1 MKLKNFNASLLIIG
15 LLIGTIS
22 IPTLNA
28 QVQDPRQ
35 VAEELSREFIP
46 AEILSIIKSGLET
59 RTPNTAIPF
68 DVFKFLYL
76 PAQQN
81 MYGIFF
87 FKCKNSDL
95 GFKGINQPAADE
107 EKEVSSFES
116 TPTQLISRNNIYLYF
131 KQLNGDYEKQIY
143 VPFNQKAAGI
153 TYEPEAEPYYS
164 IGYPLPPGDYVLAMA
179 IASSDQKEKVG
190 TQYFEFS
197 LPNASSFTEIDIT
210 PAFFVN
216 QMNQMSAVEMQ
227 TAVHKGF
234 FTYGLYQMEPN
245 IEQIFSPGDNL
256 DIFFYIFGC
265 QTNAE
270 GLCDIE
276 INYSISLGEEMAIQ
290 YATTPYEHPIVS
302 QPLPMKKTVKITTT
316 DEEGNEVERTETRN
330 LEPGTYS
337 FTMEIKD
344 NLAGKSVTKSVK
356 IEVR

>member
-1 MKLKNFNASLLIIG
+1 MKLKNFNVILLIFG
-15 LLIGTIS
+15 LSFGTIP
-22 IPTLNA
+22 IPNLNA
-28 QVQDPRQ
+28 QVQDPQ
-35 VAEELSREFIP
+35 KVAEELAREFIP
-46 AEILSIIKSGLET
+46 AEILSIMKSGLET

-68 DVFKFLYL
+68 DVFKLLYL

-95 GFKGINQPAADE
+95 GFQGINQPAAGE

-116 TPTQLISRNNIYLYF
+116 TPTQLTSRNNIFLYF

-143 VPFNQKAAGI
+143 VPFNQKADGI
-153 TYEPEAEPYYS
+153 AYEPEEEPYYS

-179 IASSDQKEKVG
+179 IASSDQKKVG

-197 LPNASSFTEIDIT
+197 LPNAAITTEIDIT

-216 QMNQMSAVEMQ
+216 QMNPMDAVEMQ
-227 TAVHKGF
+227 IMVHKGY
-234 FTYGLYQMEPN
+234 FTYSTLQMEPN

-276 INYSISLGEEMAIQ
+276 INYSISQGEEVAIR
-290 YATTPYEHPIVS
+290 YATTPYEHPVVS
-302 QPLPMKKTVKITTT
+302 QPLPMKKTVKITAT
-316 DEEGNEVERTETRN
+316 DAEGNEVEKTETRN
-330 LEPGTYS
+330 LEPGIYT
-337 FTMEIKD
+337 FTIEIKD
-344 NLAGKSVTKSVK
+344 NLSGKSVTKSVE

>member
-1 MKLKNFNASLLIIG
+1 MKLKNFNASLLIFG
-15 LLIGTIS
+15 LSIGTLS
-22 IPTLNA
+22 IPNLNA
-28 QVQDPRQ
+28 QVQDPQQ
-35 VAEELSREFIP
+35 VAEELAREFIP

-68 DVFKFLYL
+68 DIFKFLYL

-95 GFKGINQPAADE
+95 DFHGINQPEAVE

-116 TPTQLISRNNIYLYF
+116 TPTQLISRNNIYLYL
-131 KQLNGDYEKQIY
+131 KQLNGDYEKQLY
-143 VPFNQKAAGI
+143 VPFNQKADGI
-153 TYEPEAEPYYS
+153 TYDPEKEPYYS

-179 IASSDQKEKVG
+179 ITSSDQQKVG

-197 LPNASSFTEIDIT
+197 LPNAATMTEIDTT
-210 PAFFVN
+210 PAFFIKK
-216 QMNQMSAVEMQ
+216 MEPLSAVEMQ
-227 TAVHKGF
+227 IMVHKGY
-234 FTYGLYQMEPN
+234 FTYSTLQMEPK
-245 IEQIFSPGDNL
+245 IEQIFSPGENL
-256 DIFFYIFGC
+256 DIFFYILGC

-276 INYSISLGEEMAIQ
+276 INYSISKGEEVAIRF
-290 YATTPYEHPIVS
+290 ATTPYDHPVVS

-316 DEEGNEVERTETRN
+316 DAEGNEVEKTETRN
-330 LEPGTYS
+330 LEPGTYT

-344 NLAGKSVTKSVK
+344 NLSGKSVTKSVE